1 MFNILIDFMNLEFI
15 VFFVSSIFIYNGYS
29 QGFLKQISFL
39 FAQLIAFIFTK
50 LYYDIIHNY
59 LVNKN
64 IIARHGSFFLKFILI
79 MSIIFFCIKFCIR
92 FLEQCLK
99 IIGLNFT
106 NRFIGAFLGF
116 LQSVFIL
123 SLIIFILVQL
133 NIISYPKKTISFS
146 YFYMLYELGS
156 LLIKNLY

>member
-1 MFNILIDFMNLEFI
+1 MNLEFI
-15 VFFVSSIFIYNGYS
+15 IFFISSIFIYNGYS

-39 FAQLIAFIFTK
+39 FAQFIAFLITK
-50 LYYDIIHNY
+50 FYYNNIHNY

-64 IIARHGSFFLKFILI
+64 IISTHGSFFLKFILI
-79 MSIIFFCIKFCIR
+79 MCIILFCIKFCIH

-106 NRFIGAFLGF
+106 NRFVGAFFGF

-123 SLIIFILVQL
+123 SLIIFVLVQL
-133 NIISYPKKTISFS
+133 NIISYPKKTMYFS
-146 YFYMLYELGS
+146 YFYILYELGS
-156 LLIKNLY
+156 LLIKNFYY